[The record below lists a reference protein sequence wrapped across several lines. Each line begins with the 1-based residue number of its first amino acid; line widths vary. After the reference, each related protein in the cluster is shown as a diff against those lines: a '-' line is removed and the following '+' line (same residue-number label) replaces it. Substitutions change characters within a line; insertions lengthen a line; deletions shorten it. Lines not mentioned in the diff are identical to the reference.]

1 MLRKTNVEKGIIG
14 GIIMKLKKYI
24 RATSFFIVLFTIL
37 NSMISVY
44 AVDKVTIPD
53 EIVIRTSK
61 DKINSVQYEN
71 YTLSANKI
79 KAEGRDEVVYCLEID
94 QSYPSGE
101 VFRRDNK
108 LNEEVDGI
116 ITNGYPNVSFEE
128 LNLSNENDAYFA
140 TQIAIWSCLE
150 NYDINKIK
158 SNNMAVLN
166 AIKTIYSK
174 GMAENK
180 EVKYGNVEYISPNES
195 VQRVVMVFEKMHPA
209 QEG

>member
-1 MLRKTNVEKGIIG
+1 MR
-14 GIIMKLKKYI
+14 LKKYMRVI
-24 RATSFFIVLFTIL
+24 SFFIVFSTIL
-37 NSMISVY
+37 NSMVSAY
-44 AVDKVTIPD
+44 GADKLTIPD
-53 EIVIRTSK
+53 EIVVRVTKERI
-61 DKINSVQYEN
+61 DSVQYEN

-79 KAEGRDEVVYCLEID
+79 KAEGRGEVVYCLEID

-101 VFRRDNK
+101 VFRRDDK

-150 NYDINKIK
+150 HYDVNKIK

-174 GMAENK
+174 GMAANK
-180 EVKYGNVEYISPNES
+180 EVKYGNVEYISPNEN
-195 VQRVVMVFEKMHPA
+195 VQRVVMVFEKLYPA